1 MSYVAIGGA
10 TISLV
15 GGLISGGKAKKA
27 ARAAAAQKQKLSL
40 ELNALENSRQDIINP
55 WADSKDLSSMGK
67 NAFANLSVAT
77 QAAEMQAEEADIS
90 LANTLDAIRSSGA
103 SAGGATA
110 LAQAALQSKKG
121 ISASIE
127 QQEATNEKMKAEG
140 EQALNQFKISES
152 QRMQSVVAQGKEFV
166 YGQTENRQMQKMN
179 RVQSQIDN
187 AGAQEMQQNQNA
199 NAAYSSA
206 LGAVG
211 NVATA
216 AAGATRSA
224 KATPGTTAGTT
235 ATSSATASSF
245 NPTPLDTSAAA
256 GGGFLTQ
263 DFSGSDRRLKNN
275 IVKIG
280 KSPSGLNIYSFEY
293 KDTKFGDGLWQGVMS
308 DEVPSEAVSVG
319 ADGYDRVNYSLLDV
333 EFKQI

>member
-10 TISLV
+10 AISLV

-67 NAFANLSVAT
+67 NAFANISVAT

-140 EQALNQFKISES
+140 EQALTQFKISES

-166 YGQTENRQMQKMN
+166 YGQTENREMQKMN

-211 NVATA
+211 NIATA
-216 AAGATRSA
+216 AAGAARSP
-224 KATPGTTAGTT
+224 KASPVVTEVSSITPAGVVASPAPLPTAGGLP
-235 ATSSATASSF
+235 SSF
-245 NPTPLDTSAAA
+245 RPP
-256 GGGFLTQ
+256 
-263 DFSGSDRRLKNN
+263 SDRRLKSSIN
-275 IVKIG
+275 KIG

-293 KDTKFGDGLWQGVMS
+293 KDTKFGKGLWHGVMS

>member
-10 TISLV
+10 AISLV

-67 NAFANLSVAT
+67 NAFANISVAT

-140 EQALNQFKISES
+140 EQALTQFKISES

-166 YGQTENRQMQKMN
+166 YGQTENREMQKMN

-187 AGAQEMQQNQNA
+187 AGAKEMQQNQNA

-211 NVATA
+211 NIATA
-216 AAGATRSA
+216 AAGAARSP
-224 KATPGTTAGTT
+224 KAPPVVTEVSGITPAGVVASPAPLPTAGGLP
-235 ATSSATASSF
+235 SSF
-245 NPTPLDTSAAA
+245 KPP
-256 GGGFLTQ
+256 
-263 DFSGSDRRLKNN
+263 SDRRLKSSIN
-275 IVKIG
+275 KIG

-293 KDTKFGDGLWQGVMS
+293 KDTKFGEGLWQGVMS

-319 ADGYDRVNYSLLDV
+319 TDGYDRVNYSLLDV

>member
-1 MSYVAIGGA
+1 MSYIAIGGA
-10 TISLV
+10 AISLV

-27 ARAAAAQKQKLSL
+27 ARKAAQQKRKLSA
-40 ELNALENSRQDIINP
+40 ELNALENSRQEIINP
-55 WADSKDLSSMGK
+55 WADSKDLSAMGK
-67 NAFANLSVAT
+67 NAFANMSVAT

-90 LANTLDAIRSSGA
+90 LANTLDTLRATGS

-110 LAQAALQSKKG
+110 LAQAALQSKQG
-121 ISASIE
+121 IAASIE
-127 QQEATNEKMKAEG
+127 QQEASNEKMKAEG

-152 QRMQSVVAQGKEFV
+152 QRMQDVSAKGKEFV

-179 RVQSQIDN
+179 RVQSQVDN
-187 AGAQEMQQNQNA
+187 AGAMEMQQNQNA

-206 LGAVG
+206 LSAVG
-211 NVATA
+211 SIGAA
-216 AAGATRSA
+216 AAGAARSA
-224 KATPGTTAGTT
+224 KATPGTTAPP
-235 ATSSATASSF
+235 ATAVSSITPAGVVASPAPLPTAGGLPSSF
-245 NPTPLDTSAAA
+245 GPP
-256 GGGFLTQ
+256 
-263 DFSGSDRRLKNN
+263 SDRRLKSSIN
-275 IVKIG
+275 KIG

>member
-27 ARAAAAQKQKLSL
+27 ARAAAVQKQKLSL

-90 LANTLDAIRSSGA
+90 LANTLDTIRSSGA

-187 AGAQEMQQNQNA
+187 AGAQEMQHNQNA

-216 AAGATRSA
+216 AAGV
-224 KATPGTTAGTT
+224 
-235 ATSSATASSF
+235 ATSKPS
-245 NPTPLDTSAAA
+245 TPAPPP
-256 GGGFLTQ
+256 
-263 DFSGSDRRLKNN
+263 SDRRLKSSIN
-275 IVKIG
+275 KIG

-319 ADGYDRVNYSLLDV
+319 TDGYDRVNYSLLDV